1 MEFGNR
7 YWMALFEIKGKTIYL
22 TDTLISTWVVMALL
36 FIFALVARIK
46 MRRFTQVPTTRF
58 QSFMEILI
66 EQIDNLGESMMGPEL
81 RGFNGFFFGIFAFI
95 LLSNYIGMVPL
106 LRPPTADLATTL
118 ALALT
123 TFVLIHAL
131 GAIRQKGRYLK
142 SFFEPSPIFFPIN
155 LIGELSK
162 PISLG
167 FRLFGNTLGGLI
179 IIGMLYNMLPTLLT
193 FLLPDVLH
201 LYFDVLVGALQAY
214 IFTVLSM
221 TFIKQKAVMD
231 D

>member
-7 YWMALFEIKGKTIYL
+7 YWMALFEIGGQTVYL
-22 TDTLISTWVVMALL
+22 TDTLVSTWVVMGLL
-36 FIFALVARIK
+36 VVLTLVVRIK
-46 MRRFTQVPTTRF
+46 MRRFTPVPATRF
-58 QSFMEILI
+58 QSLMEIMI
-66 EQIDNLGESMMGPEL
+66 EQIDALGESTIGPEL
-81 RGFNGFFFGIFAFI
+81 RGFNGVFFGIFAFI

-123 TFVLIHAL
+123 IFVLIHVL
-131 GAIRQKGRYLK
+131 GAVRQRGRYLK

-167 FRLFGNTLGGLI
+167 FRLFGNILGGLI
-179 IIGMLYNMLPTLLT
+179 IMGMLYDMLPRLLT
-193 FLLPDVLH
+193 ILLPDVLH

-221 TFIKQKAVMD
+221 TFIRQKAVAD

>member
-7 YWMALFEIKGKTIYL
+7 YWMALFELNGSTIYL
-22 TDTLISTWVVMALL
+22 TDTLVSTWVVMALL
-36 FIFALVARIK
+36 LILALVVRIK

-58 QSFMEILI
+58 QSAMEIII
-66 EQIDNLGESMMGPEL
+66 EQIDNLCGDTLGPEL
-81 RGFNGFFFGIFAFI
+81 KWLNGLFLGIFAFI

-118 ALALT
+118 ALALII
-123 TFVLIHAL
+123 FVLIHIL
-131 GAIRQKGRYLK
+131 GAARQKGNYLK
-142 SFFEPSPIFFPIN
+142 SFFEPNPIFFPIN
-155 LIGELSK
+155 LVGELSK

-167 FRLFGNTLGGLI
+167 FRLFGNTLGGFI
-179 IIGMLYNMLPTLLT
+179 IMGMLYNMLPQLLT

-221 TFIKQKAVMD
+221 TFIRQKAVLD

>member
-7 YWMALFEIKGKTIYL
+7 YWMALFEIKGKTVYL
-22 TDTLISTWVVMALL
+22 TDTLVSTWVVMALL
-36 FIFALVARIK
+36 FILALVARIK
-46 MRRFTQVPTTRF
+46 MRRFTPVPSTRF
-58 QSFMEILI
+58 QSVMEIMI
-66 EQIDNLGESMMGPEL
+66 EQIDNLGESVMGPEL

-123 TFVLIHAL
+123 MFVLIHVL
-131 GAIRQKGRYLK
+131 GAVRQKGRYLK
-142 SFFEPSPIFFPIN
+142 SFFEPNPIFFPIN

-179 IIGMLYNMLPTLLT
+179 IMGMLYHMLPRLLT